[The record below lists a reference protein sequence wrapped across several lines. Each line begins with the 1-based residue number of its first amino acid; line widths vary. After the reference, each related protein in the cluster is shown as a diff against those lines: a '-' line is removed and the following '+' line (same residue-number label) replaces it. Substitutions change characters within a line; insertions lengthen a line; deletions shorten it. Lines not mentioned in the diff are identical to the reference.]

1 MNNIMTIVKKEFKDI
16 LRDRKTLLMT
26 FVIPIIVM
34 PLLFTFIFSSIGDMA
49 SPSEDNKYKIV
60 LETNNPEITALF
72 KEAGI
77 YELVN
82 SKDPINEA
90 YDGKIVAY
98 IIANDINESLTQG
111 STPEVDLYY
120 DTTSQRAMTAISTV
134 QTMFSTYQNSY
145 LASYLE
151 ANHLSSKVL
160 QPFTYNE
167 HAKDEE
173 ADSMSLMMLGMLIP
187 MMIIGYSGSGI
198 VPIATDLGAG
208 EKERGT
214 LEPLLSTSISRS
226 SILIGKL
233 IVTATFGSIT
243 SILSAVGLLL
253 AFKFGMSDT
262 MAITIDL
269 SLQSMLLIVLLAV
282 LYESIF
288 TPLIRMF
295 SLPLGIIGA
304 IVCLLL
310 TGNTINLYSLIGIL
324 VMDGLVAKNGT
335 LLLDYT
341 LTLMHQGK
349 NALEAVIEAGKV
361 RLKPIFM
368 TALTMVVGMLPT
380 ALAMTE
386 GSETRVS
393 MAWVIIGGMITSTVF
408 TLIVIPIIFLWIQ
421 KHYPNKI

>member
-243 SILSAVGLLL
+243 SILSAVGLL

-282 LYESIF
+282 LYVIF
-288 TPLIRMF
+288 ISAVMLLVSTYARSLKEANTYLTPVTLI
-295 SLPLGIIGA
+295 P
-304 IVCLLL
+304 VLL
-310 TGNTINLYSLIGIL
+310 S
-324 VMDGLVAKNGT
+324 
-335 LLLDYT
+335 
-341 LTLMHQGK
+341 
-349 NALEAVIEAGKV
+349 VI
-361 RLKPIFM
+361 
-368 TALTMVVGMLPT
+368 TMYMEP
-380 ALAMTE
+380 
-386 GSETRVS
+386 SSVS
-393 MAWVIIGGMITSTVF
+393 MAMMNIPILNVV
-408 TLIVIPIIFLWIQ
+408 IVIKEIIFNQLNYVHLYMTIGWSIVYVIVSMIAA
-421 KHYPNKI
+421 KMMYEKEEVIFRA

>member
-120 DTTSQRAMTAISTV
+120 DTTSQRAITILISTV

-282 LYESIF
+282 LYVIF
-288 TPLIRMF
+288 ISAVMLLVSTYARSLKEANTYLTPVTLI
-295 SLPLGIIGA
+295 P
-304 IVCLLL
+304 VLL
-310 TGNTINLYSLIGIL
+310 S
-324 VMDGLVAKNGT
+324 
-335 LLLDYT
+335 
-341 LTLMHQGK
+341 
-349 NALEAVIEAGKV
+349 VI
-361 RLKPIFM
+361 
-368 TALTMVVGMLPT
+368 TMYMEP
-380 ALAMTE
+380 
-386 GSETRVS
+386 SSVS
-393 MAWVIIGGMITSTVF
+393 MAMMNIPILNVV
-408 TLIVIPIIFLWIQ
+408 IVIKEIIFNQLNYVHLYMTIGWSIVYVIVSMIAA
-421 KHYPNKI
+421 KMMYEKEEVIFRA

>member
-214 LEPLLSTSISRS
+214 LEPLLST
-226 SILIGKL
+226 
-233 IVTATFGSIT
+233 
-243 SILSAVGLLL
+243 
-253 AFKFGMSDT
+253 
-262 MAITIDL
+262 IDL

-282 LYESIF
+282 LYVIF
-288 TPLIRMF
+288 ISAVMLLVSTYARSLKEANTYLTPVTLI
-295 SLPLGIIGA
+295 P
-304 IVCLLL
+304 VLL
-310 TGNTINLYSLIGIL
+310 S
-324 VMDGLVAKNGT
+324 
-335 LLLDYT
+335 
-341 LTLMHQGK
+341 
-349 NALEAVIEAGKV
+349 VI
-361 RLKPIFM
+361 
-368 TALTMVVGMLPT
+368 TMYMEP
-380 ALAMTE
+380 
-386 GSETRVS
+386 SSVS
-393 MAWVIIGGMITSTVF
+393 MAMMNIPILNVV
-408 TLIVIPIIFLWIQ
+408 IVIKEIIFNQLNYVHLYMTIGWSIVYVIVSMIAA
-421 KHYPNKI
+421 KMMYEKEEVIFRA